1 MSTVC
6 IVTTGQPTTNPRAL
20 KEADALSKAG
30 HQVRILGS
38 HWGDWAVE
46 FDMKLQRDAIW
57 TFECAGGRPG
67 TDAWPYYRTRV
78 RHGVARRLLNIFPKS
93 PRVQSLSLCR
103 AATELKQSAE
113 SFAAD
118 LYIAHYPGAL
128 PAAVAGA
135 DHNNAL
141 VGYDAEDFYSMP
153 SDARGGALLG
163 AIEDCERRYL
173 PRCRYVTASSPG
185 IATAYSIKYSNCI
198 PTDPVVLFNTFP
210 LSYRPSLF
218 RSTLREG
225 PIQLYWFSQ
234 TIGRFR
240 GLEDIVK
247 AMGIVRNVPI
257 ELHLRGIWQPGY
269 KEEFYQVVEE
279 ADVPL
284 LRVISH
290 DPADPGEMVRE
301 AAKYDVGLALEPM
314 TGTNANIC
322 ISNKI
327 FTCLLAGNAIIA
339 TATDGQRIVFDSLP
353 NGGLCFQPGDTLAVA
368 AQLKIWSE
376 NRTALDA
383 VRRSNWD
390 CGANMFN
397 WDAEKGKFL
406 DLIDN
411 VLSGKSTPVKGN
423 IHAALS

>member
-1 MSTVC
+1 MARVC
-6 IVTTGQPTTNPRAL
+6 IITTGQPSTNPRAL
-20 KEADALSKAG
+20 KEADALAQSG
-30 HQVRILGS
+30 HEVRLIDTY
-38 HWGDWAVE
+38 WVRWAVE
-46 FDMKLQRDAIW
+46 FDKKLQREAAW
-57 TFECAGGRPG
+57 TSERVGGSPES
-67 TDAWPYYRTRV
+67 AKLAYYLTRL
-78 RHGVARRLLNIFPKS
+78 RHGVARRLLNIFPQS
-93 PRVQSLSLCR
+93 PRVQNLSLCR
-103 AATELKQSAE
+103 AATELKKSAE

-135 DHNNAL
+135 DRNHAL
-141 VGYDAEDFYSMP
+141 VGYDAEDFYSKP
-153 SDARGGALLG
+153 SDGGADTFLA

-173 PRCRYVTASSPG
+173 PRCCYVTASSPG
-185 IATAYSIKYSNCI
+185 IATAYSLRYSKCI
-198 PTDPVVLFNTFP
+198 PSDPVVLFNTFP
-210 LSYRPSLF
+210 LSYRPNFF
-218 RSTLREG
+218 RSTSLEG
-225 PIQLYWFSQ
+225 PIRLYWFSQ

-247 AMGIVRNVPI
+247 AMGSIRDVPI

-269 KEEFYQVVEE
+269 KEEFYHAVER

-290 DPADPGEMVRE
+290 DPADPAEMARE

-327 FTCLLAGNAIIA
+327 FTYLLAGNAIIA
-339 TATDGQRIVFDSLP
+339 TATDGQRFVFDSLS
-353 NGGLCFQPGDTLAVA
+353 NGGLCFQPGDALAVA
-368 AQLKIWSE
+368 AQLKVWSE
-376 NRTALDA
+376 NRAALDA

-390 CGANMFN
+390 CGANMYN
-397 WDAEKGKFL
+397 WDAEKLKFL
-406 DLIDN
+406 DLIDT
-411 VLSGKSTPVKGN
+411 VLSGKSAPVKGH